1 MSMFTYSALKVN
13 PIDDEM
19 KEIGCSGN
27 KQMLHE
33 MLIDSGLRYN
43 REEDYYIRKLDDDF
57 YFIIRESN

>member
-27 KQMLHE
+27 KQMLHD

-43 REEDYYIRKLDDDF
+43 REEDYYIRK
-57 YFIIRESN
+57 IR